1 MLKRITNYL
10 FALGF
15 IVVASGCNQN
25 ANSTGD
31 EQSMIKGKAKILADE
46 SLFPIVDDEYQIFA
60 YNYKKS
66 KIEIIYKPQSELL
79 PLFLNDSIDIAI
91 VARALTK
98 SEAKYYED
106 RKIVVRSTKFAI
118 DGIALITGQQNKDS
132 TISVEELKQ
141 ALLGKAKT
149 EINFIFD
156 HPKSSTVEYLMNLAG
171 VKKFPKNIYALN
183 SNKEVITYI
192 NKHPQAIGIVSV
204 AWIKRPTS
212 DIEAEVK
219 SLKLMRVSTNRN
231 GEFFKPSQTN
241 LKTGKYPL
249 TRDLYL
255 INCQGRA
262 GLGTGFAVF
271 LAGDLGQRIILKS
284 GLAPDSLPSRQIMFR
299 N

>member
-60 YNYKKS
+60 NNYKKS